1 MAVREIMRW
10 DKNPILREKSKK
22 VVKIDKE
29 IRNLLQDMGDTLRSV
44 GAIGLSAVQIGN
56 PKRVVLLRNGMRLH
70 HLINPVI
77 MGESGGQLVA
87 ERCLS
92 VPGVRG
98 KVRRPERVLVRA
110 LDSRGKT
117 IFLRGRGFLAAVLCH
132 EIDHLNGVLF
142 IDKAIPGTLVRS
154 RYEDPL

>member
-117 IFLRGRGFLAAVLCH
+117 IFLRGGGFLAAVLCH